1 MCKRFIP
8 YAHAKNI
15 YEVDID
21 FFKFL
26 GAKYLFLDLDNTLD
40 SYRSMIPNER
50 SVNFIKSLKENG
62 ITPIILSNNRGK
74 RVKGYAEKLDIE
86 CIHSVGK
93 PFPFRIKRL
102 IKRKGID
109 PNEIIMVG
117 DQMITDV
124 CSGNGAKIK
133 VILTDKLVKEDQ
145 FTTHFNRFFERP
157 YRSYCKKH
165 GKLIDWRIRYG
176 KS

>member
-8 YAHAKNI
+8 YAHAKTI
-15 YEVDID
+15 YDID
-21 FFKFL
+21 LGFFKFL
-26 GAKYLFLDLDNTLD
+26 NVKYIFVDLDNTLD
-40 SYRSMIPNER
+40 SYRSMTPNER
-50 SVNFIKSLKENG
+50 SINLINSIKELG

-74 RVKGYAEKLDIE
+74 RVKGYAAMLDVE

-93 PFPFRIKRL
+93 PFSHKIKKL
-102 IKRKGID
+102 LKEKNIKNDKV
-109 PNEIIMVG
+109 IMIG

-157 YRSYCKKH
+157 FRSYCRKH

-176 KS
+176 QS